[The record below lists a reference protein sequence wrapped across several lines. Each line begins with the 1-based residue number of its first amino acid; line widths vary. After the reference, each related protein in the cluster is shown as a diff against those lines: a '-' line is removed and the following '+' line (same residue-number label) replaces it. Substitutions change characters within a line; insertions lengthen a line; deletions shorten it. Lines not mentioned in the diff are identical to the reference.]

1 MFLEERTFSN
11 VIEHTPL
18 ISIDLVVE
26 NEEGSFLL
34 GQRLNKPAQN
44 YWFVPGGRVQKN
56 ETLEDA
62 FLRLTQ
68 TELGKAYNIDDA
80 VLIGPFT
87 HLYDDNVFGD
97 DFGTHYVVLAYRLKI
112 QSQLLKLPM
121 YEQHSKYQWLTEH
134 ELITSECVHLHTKW
148 YFQPMQE

>member
-1 MFLEERTFSN
+1 MFLEQHTFSN
-11 VIEHTPL
+11 VIKHTPL

-26 NEEGSFLL
+26 NEKGSFLL

-56 ETLEDA
+56 ETLETA

-68 TELGKAYNIDDA
+68 TELGKAYNIEDA

-97 DFGTHYVVLAYRLKI
+97 DFGTHYVVLAYRLRI
-112 QSQLLKLPM
+112 QSQLVNLPM
-121 YEQHSKYQWLTEH
+121 YEQHSKYQWLTKH
-134 ELITSECVHLHTKW
+134 ELITSESVHLHTKW
-148 YFQPMQE
+148 YFQPNKK

>member
-1 MFLEERTFSN
+1 MFLEQHTFSN

-18 ISIDLVVE
+18 ISIDLVIE

-34 GQRLNKPAQN
+34 GKRLNKPAKN

-62 FLRLTQ
+62 FVRLTKN
-68 TELGKAYNIDDA
+68 ELGEAYSIDDA

-87 HLYDDNVFGD
+87 HIYDDNVFGD

-112 QSQLLKLPM
+112 QSQLLKLPT
-121 YEQHSKYQWLTEH
+121 YEQHSKYQWFTEC
-134 ELITSECVHLHTKW
+134 ELVNSESVHLHTKW
-148 YFQPMQE
+148 YFKTIKE